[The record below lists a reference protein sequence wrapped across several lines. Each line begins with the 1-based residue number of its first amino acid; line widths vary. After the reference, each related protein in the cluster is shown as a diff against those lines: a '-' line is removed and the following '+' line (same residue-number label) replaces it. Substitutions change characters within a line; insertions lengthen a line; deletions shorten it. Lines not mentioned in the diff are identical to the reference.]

1 MGGKFAVRA
10 TGLRGEMSAGLAPMA
25 KSRFIIC
32 EALQAVSAVMAIF
45 RVIEV
50 STTAR
55 VS

>member
-1 MGGKFAVRA
+1 
-10 TGLRGEMSAGLAPMA
+10 MA